1 MKISSIAIWAVS
13 VALAGGVAFSSHVVG
28 TEVRAPARSCAT
40 QVSLSRGACANL
52 AAASY
57 AARRLKDPA
66 TGALKQERQF
76 ALRGYRAEP
85 LSASALSILSLPGK
99 GEAKAGDQQA
109 LLDLAGKVTR
119 RNTLINA
126 QAIEAAGRRDDKQA
140 FFRWLSRSMLTN
152 NEARKSYI
160 GVMAKATSM
169 PGAVEAL
176 TPVIGAEPN
185 WAPDYWRNVVQFP
198 PSLVNA
204 AELRIATTRS
214 PWRQTSIGEMDE
226 RLVLGLVQYGHL
238 DEAFALSERLAP
250 ANWRDK
256 TGANRLINGRFAAQ
270 PHFAP
275 LDWELAATGNLGA
288 SIEPAKKRLL
298 ISAIGGA
305 QGMTTRQLVRLSPGA
320 YTLRWTLSDNPEMQ
334 KDALRFRIFCAEAG
348 GGAPP
353 VIVPAL
359 TGKQQAIVRIA
370 GEKCEWHWLSLD
382 IFLPD
387 DAAGV
392 DVYLSDV
399 SLTPAREASVPA
411 AAR

>member
-1 MKISSIAIWAVS
+1 M
-13 VALAGGVAFSSHVVG
+13 LAGGVALSSHVIA
-28 TEVRAPARSCAT
+28 TEVRAPAKSCAT
-40 QVSLSRGACANL
+40 QVPLSRGGCANL

-57 AARRLKDPA
+57 AARRLKDPE
-66 TGALKQERQF
+66 TGVLKQERQL

-85 LSASALSILSLPGK
+85 LSASALSILSLPVK
-99 GEAKAGDQQA
+99 GQAKGGDQQA
-109 LLDLAGKVTR
+109 LLELAGKVTR

-160 GVMAKATSM
+160 GVMARATSM

-176 TPVIGAEPN
+176 APVIGAGPN

-198 PSLVNA
+198 PGLANA
-204 AELRIATTRS
+204 AELRIAITRP
-214 PWRQTSIGEMDE
+214 PWRRTSIGEMDE
-226 RLVLGLVQYGHL
+226 RLVLGLVQYGQF
-238 DEAFALSERLAP
+238 DEALALADRLAP

-256 TGANRLINGRFAAQ
+256 AGANRLINGRFAAQ

-288 SIEPAKKRLL
+288 SIEPAKKRVL

-305 QGMTTRQLVRLSPGA
+305 QGMTMRQLVRLSPGTYA
-320 YTLRWTLSDNPEMQ
+320 LRWTLSDNPEMQ
-334 KDALRFRIFCAEAG
+334 KDALRFRIFCAEVG
-348 GGAPP
+348 GGAPS

-359 TGKQQAIVRIA
+359 VGAQQATVRIA
-370 GEKCEWHWLSLD
+370 NEKCEWRWLSLD

-399 SLTPAREASVPA
+399 SLTPVREAPLKSDAVISSRLA
-411 AAR
+411 DQI